1 MTKYSDIKRLF
12 GDITDH
18 KAAEIS
24 ASGISDAELEK
35 IAVMLSGDTDH
46 GLEVGHLSPE
56 AQNLMALLR
65 QDDDAWR
72 SER

>member
-1 MTKYSDIKRLF
+1 
-12 GDITDH
+12 
-18 KAAEIS
+18 
-24 ASGISDAELEK
+24 
-35 IAVMLSGDTDH
+35 MLSGDTDH